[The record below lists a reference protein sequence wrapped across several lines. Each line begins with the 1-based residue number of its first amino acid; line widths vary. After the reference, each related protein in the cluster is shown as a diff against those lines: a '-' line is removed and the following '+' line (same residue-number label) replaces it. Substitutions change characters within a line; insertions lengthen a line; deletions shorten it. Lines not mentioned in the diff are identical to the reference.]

1 MGAMTSP
8 IDTAGTLP
16 EPVSLPADLRRC
28 LLGLARTAVAV
39 AARALPPA
47 ALERA
52 LACVGRT
59 DRRAA
64 AFVTLSEGNDL
75 RGCMG
80 MLDASRPVGE
90 SVVEAAA
97 CATRTDPRFPPVT
110 PAELAALEVEVSVL
124 GPLARIDDPLSFRVG
139 IDGIVVERNGRR
151 GLLLPEVAPMVDNDR
166 VEMLEI
172 ACRKAGLPAGSWRE
186 PGTDVYAF
194 RTDRFGGPALLG
206 DETGV
211 GAASEP

>member
-16 EPVSLPADLRRC
+16 EPVSLPGDLRRC

-166 VEMLEI
+166 LSQGRPTSRLM
-172 ACRKAGLPAGSWRE
+172 ARAGNRRVRVP
-186 PGTDVYAF
+186 
-194 RTDRFGGPALLG
+194 DRSLRWA
-206 DETGV
+206 
-211 GAASEP
+211 GAAGRRDGCRRGERTMTRA